1 MIIYR
6 QQVLEEELELV
17 GEEPAEL
24 LQVEDKDIRAA
35 SPLRYHLQASLQ
47 EDDLLVNGS
56 ISAVFHLRCVCCL
69 EFFDKTIRIDPYAL
83 LEPFENQASID
94 LTDRLREDILLHLP
108 GYPRCEMAD
117 SPRECK
123 LPGEILPENA
133 YEPSPEGTV
142 QQEKEVWSALDKLKP
157 SERTDTDT

>member
-6 QQVLEEELELV
+6 QQVLKEDLELV

-24 LQVEDKDIRAA
+24 LQVEGKDIRAA
-35 SPLRYHLQASLQ
+35 SPLHYQLHASLQ

-56 ISAVFHLRCVCCL
+56 ISAAFHLRCVRCL
-69 EFFDKTIRIDPYAL
+69 EFFEKTIRIDPYAL
-83 LEPFENQASID
+83 LEPFENQPSID
-94 LTDRLREDILLHLP
+94 LTDRLREDILLDLP

-117 SPRECK
+117 SPRKCK

-133 YEPSPEGTV
+133 YKHSPEGTI
-142 QQEKEVWSALDKLKP
+142 QQEK
-157 SERTDTDT
+157 